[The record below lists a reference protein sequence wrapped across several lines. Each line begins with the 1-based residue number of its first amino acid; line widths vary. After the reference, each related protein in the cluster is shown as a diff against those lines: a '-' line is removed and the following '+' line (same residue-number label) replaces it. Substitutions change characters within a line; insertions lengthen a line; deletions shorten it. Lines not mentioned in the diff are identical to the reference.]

1 MAVYFYEV
9 VDAPIVKK
17 RVEMKKK
24 SFPALA
30 DSIAVEKALCL
41 FSMVF
46 SKQKIEEQFDNRT

>member
-1 MAVYFYEV
+1 
-9 VDAPIVKK
+9 
-17 RVEMKKK
+17 VEMKKK